1 MLLAETEQEE
11 EPGDPFLSAA
21 GLLANIT
28 TLTAIGPVAV
38 VLCADALEIINRPSK
53 QVNAVVDFAKITF
66 ALFLK
71 NKLLL
76 LKIDP

>member
-1 MLLAETEQEE
+1 MMVGPL
-11 EPGDPFLSAA
+11 PG
-21 GLLANIT
+21 NIT
-28 TLTAIGPVAV
+28 TLTAIDPVAEPV
-38 VLCADALEIINRPSK
+38 CADALEIINRLSK
-53 QVNAVVDFAKITF
+53 QLNAAVDFAKTTF